1 MVKTLDEIFE
11 KVKDRPKRTIAV
23 AAAEDGDVIS
33 VVKKSCE
40 MDLANFI
47 LIGHG
52 DKIKA
57 LAKEGDL
64 DLGSIELIDEGDHRL
79 AAEKAVELAREKK
92 ADAIMK
98 GNLHTAVFLR
108 AVLNKEKGLRKGNLI
123 SQASVYEK
131 FYGEG
136 LQVLTDCAMAIEP
149 TLEDKKSII
158 ENSIELAIKLGYERP
173 KVALLSAL
181 EVVNPAIEDTM
192 EAAILSKM
200 GDRGQIKNAIIDGPF
215 ALDNAVSLE
224 AAKHKGIEGSVAGNA
239 DILVAP
245 NLQVGN
251 VLHKSLVYF
260 SKIKVAAAVMGTS
273 APLVMTSRT
282 DTIDSKLLSIAL
294 AAYIT
299 D

>member
-1 MVKTLDEIFE
+1 MIKTLDEIFE
-11 KVKDRPKRTIAV
+11 KVKDRPTRTIAV
-23 AAAEDGDVIS
+23 AVAEDSDVVS
-33 VVKKSCE
+33 VVKKSYE

-47 LIGHG
+47 LIGDT
-52 DKIKA
+52 DKIKE
-57 LAKEGDL
+57 LAKESNL
-64 DLGSIELIDEGDHRL
+64 DLSKTELIHELDHKL

-98 GNLHTAVFLR
+98 GNLHTSVFLR

-123 SQASVYEK
+123 SQVSVYER
-131 FYGEG
+131 FYGQG
-136 LQVLTDCAMAIEP
+136 LQLLTDCAMSIEP
-149 TLEDKKSII
+149 TLEEKKSII
-158 ENSIELAIKLGYERP
+158 ENAIELAIKLGCEKP
-173 KVALLSAL
+173 KVALLSAV
-181 EVVNPAIEDTM
+181 EVVNPAIPDTM

-200 GDRGQIKNAIIDGPF
+200 GDRGQIKNAVIDGPF
-215 ALDNAVSLE
+215 ALDNAVSVE
-224 AAKHKGIEGSVAGNA
+224 AAKHKGIEGNVAGNA

-251 VLHKSLVYF
+251 TLHKSLVYF
-260 SKIKVAAAVMGTS
+260 SKIRVAAAVMGTT

-294 AAYIT
+294 AAYTT